1 MKKIKLLL
9 LLLLFSN
16 TFFAQKTLYFETF
29 DDNKNNWEL
38 SNNNYES
45 HLEKGKLVI
54 ENTDS
59 KNTKWHLTN
68 IFDDADKVDFDIETT
83 ITVLKSDKE
92 TTTYGLVWS
101 CYNNNKYYDVV
112 RITPDKQ
119 LQLYQYQDGDFK
131 YYEGWTTHKFI
142 NGYKKPNKFLVKKRG
157 NIIEVYINNQLVHKS
172 GWQNY
177 YGSKVGF
184 ILDAKTKIEVDEL
197 KITEYPLS
205 VDVVESFN
213 PNLKMVKLPTTISSE
228 KYEETNPV
236 VSADG
241 NILYVT
247 RKDCDLNIETEKD
260 DIWYSVKDRN
270 GNWTTAKN
278 MGRPLNNKDY
288 NFVISTSPDN
298 NTLLLGNRYAPDGV
312 NSNGQGVS
320 MSKRTNS
327 GWEIPKDVLV
337 KEFENINEFVGFF
350 LSNDN
355 KHLLMAVERKTEG
368 EGKKDLYVSFLEED
382 NTWSKPLSLGKTINT
397 FEEETNPFLASD
409 GKTLYFASKGHIG
422 YGGYDLFVSKRL
434 DDTWQNWSK
443 PKNLGS
449 VINSPK
455 TELSIFLSAKG
466 DKAYVGKAEDIW
478 EITNTVKQ
486 DPVVLIKGKVYDAK
500 TKETLSAPIV
510 YNDLATNKELGKA
523 ISDPTTGSYSIVLPY
538 GHRYSFMAE
547 KEGYYAVTENVNVA
561 DLTEYKEIIVDL
573 YLNPIEKGQTIRLNN
588 IFFDSGKYDLLPES
602 YAELDRLYKVL
613 QTNKGLKIEIGGHTD
628 AVGSD
633 ANNLTLSN
641 NRANAVMQYLVTK
654 GISKDRLSSKG
665 FGETK
670 FIATNDTEEGK
681 QLNRRVEFVIL
692 EL

>member
-9 LLLLFSN
+9 LLFLFSN
-16 TFFAQKTLYFETF
+16 TFFAQKTLYLETF

-38 SNNNYES
+38 NNDNYKS
-45 HLEKGKLVI
+45 YLEKGKLVI
-54 ENTDS
+54 ENTDI

-83 ITVLKSDKE
+83 ITVLKSDKKY
-92 TTTYGLVWS
+92 TSYGLVWN
-101 CYNNNKYYDVV
+101 CYNNNTYYDVV

-119 LQLYQYQDGDFK
+119 LQLYQFQDGKFD
-131 YYEGWTTHKFI
+131 YYEPWATHKFI
-142 NGYKKPNKFLVKKRG
+142 KGYKKPNKFFVQKRG
-157 NIIEVYINNQLVHKS
+157 NIVKVYINDNLVHKS
-172 GWQNY
+172 GWQSY
-177 YGSKVGF
+177 YGSKIGF

-236 VSADG
+236 VSSDG

-247 RKDCDLNIETEKD
+247 RKDCDLNIETKKD

-298 NTLLLGNRYAPDGV
+298 NTLLLGNRYAPDGI
-312 NSNGQGVS
+312 NSKGHGIS
-320 MSKRTNS
+320 ISKKTPS
-327 GWEIPKDVLV
+327 GWEIPKDVLI
-337 KEFENINEFVGFF
+337 KQFENVNKFVGFF

-368 EGKKDLYVSFLEED
+368 EGAKDLYVSFLEED

-397 FEEETNPFLASD
+397 FEDETNPFLASD
-409 GKTLYFASKGHIG
+409 GKTLYFSSKGHIG

-633 ANNLTLSN
+633 ANNMTLSN